1 MKIKMNGEEKQ
12 LEKEMNILEFLAVQ
26 QVEMPEMVS
35 VELNGEIIDR
45 DDFENTFIKED
56 DVIELLYFM
65 GGGGFGF

>member
-1 MKIKMNGEEKQ
+1 MTIKMNGEEKQ

-45 DDFENTFIKED
+45 DDFETIFIKEN